1 MHTNESQPSPWHDG
15 ERAMQAT
22 VGMDDRMEAVG
33 KRVMRDYMLDQHREF
48 FEKQS
53 RLVVGLVDAD
63 GWPWATIIE
72 GAPGF
77 IQAPSPRRLA
87 VQALPSMNDPACAD
101 FREGASIGLL
111 GLEFHTRRRNRL
123 NGRIE
128 QLNASGFSVRVAQSY
143 GNCPQYIQTRTP
155 IGVAVGD
162 AGVEVESL
170 ENLDEEASDLMGASD
185 TFFVASYADPGGGV
199 ASRQVDVSHRGGK
212 PGFVLVEGNVLT
224 IPDFAGNMFFNTLG
238 NILETG
244 RAGLLFADFVNGH
257 VLQVTGEARVDLGSE
272 RTRAFRGAERSWT
285 VHIDRVVRRR
295 RALNQRLTLDEYS
308 PNNLM
313 TGSWD
318 GSAAT
323 W

>member
-22 VGMDDRMEAVG
+22 VGVVDRMEAVG

-53 RLVVGLVDAD
+53 RLMVGLVDAD

-77 IQAPSPRRLA
+77 IQTPSPRRLA
-87 VQALPSMNDPACAD
+87 VQALPSMNDPAFAG
-101 FREGASIGLL
+101 FREGACIGLL

-128 QLNASGFSVRVAQSY
+128 ELNESGFSVEVVQSY

-155 IGVAVGD
+155 IGATVDD
-162 AGVEVESL
+162 AGFEVESL
-170 ENLDEEASDLMGASD
+170 EGLDEEASDLVETSD
-185 TFFVASYADPGGGV
+185 TFFVASYADAGGRV

-244 RAGLLFADFVNGH
+244 RAGLLFADFANGH
-257 VLQVTGEARVDLGSE
+257 VLQVTGEARVELHSK
-272 RTRAFRGAERSWT
+272 RTQAFHGAERSWT

-318 GSAAT
+318 
-323 W
+323 